1 MTSQPKNEFSTAF
14 TQRNKLHFAK
24 YLFLYPFLSGFYG
37 YFNTF
42 PSLSGSFF
50 VSFYSVSP
58 FTLPRY
64 TFSSL
69 PAFTFTI
76 DHDYL
81 ETPEGQQ
88 RTAERSAQAEGAF
101 ADIKKNFGYNLLH
114 RRGESGVK
122 VEL

>member
-1 MTSQPKNEFSTAF
+1 
-14 TQRNKLHFAK
+14 KLHFAK

-76 DHDYL
+76 DQSCYYPS
-81 ETPEGQQ
+81 ERGQKEN
-88 RTAERSAQAEGAF
+88 RISLKLPAGSEVILNSGWSRGFSRYSVF
-101 ADIKKNFGYNLLH
+101 VLL
-114 RRGESGVK
+114 RYEDG
-122 VEL
+122 